1 MVKLEE
7 VIVRN
12 PHLGQYLSLLSAQ
25 GIPQPVFLEHLTED
39 VAKQKNPNILYP
51 VGDPIFIH
59 LYRPNGYYYVVIE
72 PPLTPELES
81 KYNQILEMMLKY
93 ATRFEETPEKKEEFE
108 GLIDKLINHV
118 TTLEEKEKSRLLKK
132 LEFERISVR
141 KEELEVLK
149 YHIKKNILEN
159 GKIEPLIRDPYI
171 EDIHCVGTTQIHIT
185 HKLFGMIA
193 TNLCFTALAELDEFL
208 RNMTER
214 IGHPVSDARPVV
226 DAALPDGSRLNVV
239 YSEDVSMRG
248 PSFTIRKFSEK
259 PYTLPRLVAWNTMS
273 AEMAGFLWLCIENGI
288 NAFICGET
296 ASGKTTTLN
305 SLVPFINHKYKV
317 YSAEDTPE
325 IIAPHKVWQRM
336 LTRESVQESARVEMY
351 DLLRAALRSRPNFI
365 IVGEIRGKEGFVAFQ
380 AMQTGHYVLSTF
392 HAPSVKQ
399 LIQRFVG
406 EPINIPER
414 FMDNLNLV
422 VFQQNVYE
430 GGRVM
435 RRCISIDEILKYSK
449 EKGGVLTRNM
459 FMWEPDRDQFFFNG
473 INNSYVLEEKIA
485 PRLKYKDKALI
496 YRDMEA
502 RARVIQKLVEAK
514 VFDYDVLNR
523 ILDEYFE
530 RNIDGIRNPDEFVY
544 ECEKLIKA
552 LT

>member
-1 MVKLEE
+1 MVSLEE
-7 VIVRN
+7 VIAKN
-12 PHLGQYLSLLSAQ
+12 PHLGKYIQDIVAR
-25 GIPQPVFLEHLTED
+25 GMPKPIFLERLGED
-39 VAKQKNPNILYP
+39 VAKERYPNIIYP

-59 LYRPNGYYYVVIE
+59 IYRPNGYYYVVIE
-72 PPLTPELES
+72 PPLLQEMEEKYEKMLEL
-81 KYNQILEMMLKY
+81 MLKY
-93 ATRFEETPEKKEEFE
+93 ATRFETPEKKEEFE
-108 GLIDKLINHV
+108 ILIDKLINAITV
-118 TTLEEKEKSRLLKK
+118 VEEKEKRRLFKR
-132 LEFERISVR
+132 LEFEKVHVT
-141 KEELEVLK
+141 KEELEVLR

-171 EDIHCVGTTQIHIT
+171 EDIHCVGTNDIHIT
-185 HKLFGMIA
+185 HKLFGMVR
-193 TNLCFTALAELDEFL
+193 TNIRFTRIGEIDEFL

-239 YSEDVSMRG
+239 YSEDVSIRG

-259 PYTLPRLVAWNTMS
+259 PYTLPRLVAWNTMN
-273 AEMAGFLWLCIENGI
+273 AEMAGFLWLCVENGI
-288 NAFICGET
+288 NAFVCGET

-305 SLVPFINHKYKV
+305 ALIPFINHKYKV

-325 IIAPHKVWQRM
+325 IISPHKVWQRM
-336 LTRESVQESARVEMY
+336 LTRESVEESARVELY
-351 DLLRAALRSRPNFI
+351 DLLRAALRSRPNYI

-406 EPINIPER
+406 DPINIPER

-422 VFQQNVYE
+422 IFQQNVYE

-473 INNSYVLEEKIA
+473 INNSYILEEKIA
-485 PRLKYKDKALI
+485 PRLKYKDKAMV
-496 YRDMEA
+496 YRDLEA
-502 RARVIQKLVEAK
+502 RAKAIEMLVERK
-514 VFDYDVLNR
+514 IFDYDVLNR

-530 RNIDGIRNPDEFVY
+530 RNIDSIRNPQEFLQEFERLV
-544 ECEKLIKA
+544 KA
-552 LT
+552 VA

>member
-1 MVKLEE
+1 MATLEE
-7 VIVRN
+7 VIAKN
-12 PHLGQYLSLLSAQ
+12 PHLGKYLESLAAK
-25 GIPQPVFLEHLTED
+25 GFPKPVFLERLGEE
-39 VAKQKNPNILYP
+39 VSRLKNPNIIYP

-72 PPLTPELES
+72 PPLPPETEA
-81 KYNQILEMMLKY
+81 KYNQILELMLKY

-108 GLIDKLINHV
+108 LLIDKLINRITSV
-118 TTLEEKEKSRLLKK
+118 EEKEKRKFFRK
-132 LEFERISVR
+132 FEFEKIPVTPQ
-141 KEELEVLK
+141 ELEVLR

-171 EDIHCVGTTQIHIT
+171 EDIHCVGTTEIHIT
-185 HKLFGMIA
+185 HKLFGMLA
-193 TNLCFTALAELDEFL
+193 TNLQFAKIGEIDEFL

-259 PYTLPRLVAWNTMS
+259 PYTLPRLVAWNTLS
-273 AEMAGFLWLCIENGI
+273 AEMAGFLWLCVENGI
-288 NAFICGET
+288 NAFVCGET

-305 SLVPFINHKYKV
+305 ALIPFINHKYKV

-325 IIAPHKVWQRM
+325 IISPHKVWQRM

-399 LIQRFVG
+399 LIQRFIG

-473 INNSYVLEEKIA
+473 INNSYILEEKIA
-485 PRLKYKDKALI
+485 PRLKYKDKAAI
-496 YRDMEA
+496 YRDLEA
-502 RARVIQKLVEAK
+502 RATAIQKLVEAK

-530 RNIDGIRNPDEFVY
+530 RNIDSIRNPAEFLR
-544 ECEKLIKA
+544 EFDRLIKA
-552 LT
+552 VT

>member
-1 MVKLEE
+1 MPTLEE
-7 VIVRN
+7 VIAKN
-12 PHLGQYLSLLSAQ
+12 PHLGDYLNQLAGK
-25 GIPQPVFLEHLTED
+25 GIPKPVFMERLTED
-39 VAKQKNPNILYP
+39 VARQKNPNIIYP

-59 LYRPNGYYYVVIE
+59 IYRPNGYYYVVIE
-72 PPLTPELES
+72 PSLSPELEA
-81 KYNQILEMMLKY
+81 KYNQMLEMMLKY
-93 ATRFEETPEKKEEFE
+93 ATRFEDTPEKKEEFE
-108 GLIDKLINHV
+108 VLIDKLINHITRV
-118 TTLEEKEKSRLLKK
+118 EERGRRFFRK
-132 LEFERISVR
+132 LEFEKIQVTKS
-141 KEELEVLK
+141 ELEILK

-159 GKIEPLIRDPYI
+159 GKIEPMIRDPYI
-171 EDIHCVGTTQIHIT
+171 EDIHCVGTTEIHIT

-193 TNLCFTALAELDEFL
+193 TNLRFASSLEIDEFL

-226 DAALPDGSRLNVV
+226 DAALPDGSRLNVI

-305 SLVPFINHKYKV
+305 ALIPFINHKYKV

-325 IIAPHKVWQRM
+325 IISPHKVWQRM

-406 EPINIPER
+406 DPINIPER

-459 FMWEPDRDQFFFNG
+459 FMWEPDRDLFFFNG
-473 INNSYVLEEKIA
+473 INNSYILEEKIA

-502 RARVIQKLVEAK
+502 RAKVIQKLVEARI
-514 VFDYDVLNR
+514 FDYDLLNR

-530 RNIDGIRNPDEFVY
+530 RNIDSIRNPEEYVKEF
-544 ECEKLIKA
+544 ERLIKEV
-552 LT
+552 T

>member
-1 MVKLEE
+1 MPTLEE
-7 VIVRN
+7 VIAKN
-12 PHLGQYLSLLSAQ
+12 PHLGDYLNQLAGK
-25 GIPQPVFLEHLTED
+25 GIPKPVFMERLTED
-39 VAKQKNPNILYP
+39 VARQKNPNIIYP

-59 LYRPNGYYYVVIE
+59 IYRPNGYYYVVIE
-72 PPLTPELES
+72 PSLSPELEA
-81 KYNQILEMMLKY
+81 KYNQMLEMMLKY
-93 ATRFEETPEKKEEFE
+93 ATRFEDTPEKKEEFE
-108 GLIDKLINHV
+108 VLIDKLINHITRV
-118 TTLEEKEKSRLLKK
+118 EERGRRFFRK
-132 LEFERISVR
+132 LEFEKIQVTKS
-141 KEELEVLK
+141 ELEILK

-159 GKIEPLIRDPYI
+159 GKIEPMIRDPYI
-171 EDIHCVGTTQIHIT
+171 EDIHCVGTTEIHIT

-193 TNLCFTALAELDEFL
+193 TNLRFASSLEIDEFL

-226 DAALPDGSRLNVV
+226 DAALPDGSRLNVI

-305 SLVPFINHKYKV
+305 ALIPFINHKYKV

-325 IIAPHKVWQRM
+325 IISPHKVWQRM

-406 EPINIPER
+406 DPINIPER

-459 FMWEPDRDQFFFNG
+459 FMWEPDRDLFFFNG
-473 INNSYVLEEKIA
+473 INNSYILEEKIA
-485 PRLKYKDKALI
+485 RRLKYKDKALI

-502 RARVIQKLVEAK
+502 RAKVIQKLVEARI
-514 VFDYDVLNR
+514 FDYDLLNR

-530 RNIDGIRNPDEFVY
+530 RNIDSIRNPEEYVKEF
-544 ECEKLIKA
+544 ERLIKEV
-552 LT
+552 T

>member
-1 MVKLEE
+1 MFLERLGEE
-7 VIVRN
+7 VAR
-12 PHLGQYLSLLSAQ
+12 
-25 GIPQPVFLEHLTED
+25 
-39 VAKQKNPNILYP
+39 QKNPNIIYP

-59 LYRPNGYYYVVIE
+59 IYRPNGYYYVVIE
-72 PPLTPELES
+72 PPLLPETEE
-81 KYNQILEMMLKY
+81 KYNKILELMLKY

-108 GLIDKLINHV
+108 LLIDKLINRI
-118 TTLEEKEKSRLLKK
+118 TTVEGKEKRGFFRKF
-132 LEFERISVR
+132 EFEKIPVTAR
-141 KEELEVLK
+141 ELEVLR

-193 TNLCFTALAELDEFL
+193 TNLQFAKLGEIDEFL

-239 YSEDVSMRG
+239 YSEDVSVRG

-288 NAFICGET
+288 NAFVCGET

-305 SLVPFINHKYKV
+305 ALIPFINHKFKV

-325 IIAPHKVWQRM
+325 IISPHKVWQRM

-365 IVGEIRGKEGFVAFQ
+365 VVGEIRGKEGFVAFQ

-399 LIQRFVG
+399 LIQRFIG

-435 RRCISIDEILKYSK
+435 RRCISIDEILRYSK

-473 INNSYVLEEKIA
+473 INNSYILEEKIA
-485 PRLKYKDKALI
+485 PRLKYKDKAMV

-502 RARVIQKLVEAK
+502 RAKAIQKLVEKK
-514 VFDYDVLNR
+514 VFDYDVLNK

-530 RNIDGIRNPDEFVY
+530 RNIDSIRNPEEFLQ
-544 ECEKLIKA
+544 EFDRLIQA
-552 LT
+552 VT

>member
-25 GIPQPVFLEHLTED
+25 GIPQPVFLEQLTED

-59 LYRPNGYYYVVIE
+59 LYRPSGYYYVVIE

-118 TTLEEKEKSRLLKK
+118 TTVEEKEKSRLLKK

-193 TNLCFTALAELDEFL
+193 TNLCFAALAELDEFL